1 MLKQKPFPFSVVVLA
16 VLISLHL
23 VGSYYSWYWV
33 YSWFDIVVHILGGL
47 WVASVFLWLSSYL
60 GEINSMK
67 EYKVKSFLI
76 ALVSGL
82 LVGVVWELSENL
94 GGITFINLDGY
105 GLDTAFDL
113 VNGALGAILAYFYF
127 VKKKKSAVPH
137 LDTLHPFYNQIRSN

>member
-1 MLKQKPFPFSVVVLA
+1 MLKQKPFPFSLLVLF
-16 VLISLHL
+16 VLILLHL

-33 YSWFDIVVHILGGL
+33 YSWFDVVVHILSGL
-47 WVASVFLWLSSYL
+47 WVASVFLWLASYL

-76 ALVSGL
+76 AFVSGL
-82 LVGVVWELSENL
+82 LVGVVWELLENFSQ
-94 GGITFINLDGY
+94 ITFINHAGY

-113 VNGALGAILAYFYF
+113 INGALGAILAYLYF